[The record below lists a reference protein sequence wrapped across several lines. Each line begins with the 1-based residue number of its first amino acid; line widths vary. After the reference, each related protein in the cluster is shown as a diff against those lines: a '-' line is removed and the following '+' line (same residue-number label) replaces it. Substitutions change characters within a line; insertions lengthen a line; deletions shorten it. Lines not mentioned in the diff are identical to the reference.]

1 MELLYICLFVVVLLV
16 GIIIGLLVESIKH
29 GDLIESLNEAVNTIR
44 GEAHTPRENFHWLEL
59 QQEHFQKAAKLAK
72 ELIDDLNKEEC
83 KDGTTTE
90 SDTTSS

>member
-44 GEAHTPRENFHWLEL
+44 GEAHTPRRISTGSNYSRNISRK
-59 QQEHFQKAAKLAK
+59 QP
-72 ELIDDLNKEEC
+72 
-83 KDGTTTE
+83 
-90 SDTTSS
+90 S